1 MNIKRETYLKQIRPF
16 IGTDLVKVL
25 TGIRRC
31 GKSVMLELVRDELRE
46 RKVPR
51 ERIISINFDD
61 PVNYPLRDGARFHAH
76 ITSLVTQ
83 LGGAEKTG
91 EKIYLFFDEIQ
102 EVSGWETYINGLRF
116 LPNVDIFLTGSNATL
131 LSGEL
136 ATYLTGRHVKFE
148 IHPFSFAEFCEAHRL
163 SKGETPVSQVFNDYI
178 VLGGMPFLLN
188 LGLQYAPSIQ
198 YLRDLYQSVVFKD
211 ILLRNS
217 IRDVDLLRRIIV
229 FILENVG
236 NTFSAS
242 SISKYLKSE
251 KRTVSTD
258 TVLNYIN
265 ACEDAFLFYRLQRN
279 DLRGKKLLTINEK
292 YYVVDHGL
300 REAVHENNNK
310 DIGVVLENMVFME
323 LLRRGYTVTVGK
335 VGDLEID
342 FVAKRKNEQAYIQ
355 VSYYCGAKETMERE
369 LAPFKELVSNYPK
382 YIISMDD
389 FDLSH
394 EGIKH
399 FNIREFLLGRE
410 LV

>member
-1 MNIKRETYLKQIRPF
+1 MIKREIYLKQIRPF

-46 RKVPR
+46 NGVSA

-61 PVNYPLRDGARFHAH
+61 PVNFPLRDGACFHAH
-76 ITSLVTQ
+76 ITALV
-83 LGGAEKTG
+83 GALSTAGKSG
-91 EKIYLFFDEIQ
+91 EKVYLFFDEIQ
-102 EVSGWETYINGLRF
+102 EVQNWETYINGLRF
-116 LPNVDIFLTGSNATL
+116 LPDVDIYLTGSNAKL

-136 ATYLTGRHVKFE
+136 ATYLTGRYVKFE
-148 IHPFSFAEFCEAHRL
+148 IHPFSFVEFSAAHRL
-163 SKGETPVSQVFNDYI
+163 LKGERPVSEVFNDYV

-188 LGLQYAPSIQ
+188 LGLQYAPSVQ
-198 YLRDLYQSVVFKD
+198 YLKELYQSVVFKD

-217 IRDVDLLRRIIV
+217 IRDGDLLRRIIV
-229 FILENVG
+229 FVLENVG
-236 NTFSAS
+236 KTFSAT

-251 KRTVSTD
+251 KRTLSTD
-258 TVLNYIN
+258 TVLNYIR
-265 ACEDAFLFYRLQRN
+265 ACEDAFLFYRVQRN
-279 DLRGKKLLTINEK
+279 DLQGKKLLTVNEK

-300 REAVHENNNK
+300 REAVCENNIK
-310 DIGVVLENMVFME
+310 EIGVVFENMVFTE

-342 FVAKRKNEQAYIQ
+342 FVAKRQNEQVLIQ

-369 LAPFKELVSNYPK
+369 IAPLEKHVSNFPK

-394 EGIKH
+394 NGIKH
-399 FNIREFLLGRE
+399 LNIRDFLLGKE
-410 LV
+410 LI

>member
-1 MNIKRETYLKQIRPF
+1 VNIKRETYLKQIRPF

-46 RKVPR
+46 RKIPE

-61 PVNYPLRDGARFHAH
+61 PANFPLRDGERFHAH
-76 ITSLVTQ
+76 IASRV
-83 LGGAEKTG
+83 AELSKTG
-91 EKIYLFFDEIQ
+91 KNSGKIYLFFDEIQ
-102 EVSGWETYINGLRF
+102 EVNDWETYINGLRF
-116 LPNVDIFLTGSNATL
+116 LPDVDIFLTASNANL

-148 IHPFSFAEFCEAHRL
+148 IHPFSFAEFSEAHRL
-163 SKGETPVSQVFNDYI
+163 LKGERPVNEVFNDYV

-188 LGLQYAPSIQ
+188 LDLQYAPSVQ
-198 YLRDLYQSVVFKD
+198 YLKDLYQSVVFKD
-211 ILLRNS
+211 ILLRNN

-229 FILENVG
+229 FVLENVG
-236 NTFSAS
+236 KTFSAT

-251 KRTVSTD
+251 KRAVSTD
-258 TVLNYIN
+258 TVLNYIR
-265 ACEDAFLFYRLQRN
+265 ACEDAFLFYRVQRN
-279 DLRGKKLLTINEK
+279 DLQGKKLLTVNEK
-292 YYVVDHGL
+292 YYVIDHGL
-300 REAVHENNNK
+300 REAVCENNSK
-310 DIGVVLENMVFME
+310 EVGIVFENMVFTE

-335 VGDLEID
+335 VGDLKID
-342 FVAKRKNEQAYIQ
+342 FVAKRQNEQVLIQ

-369 LAPFKELVSNYPK
+369 LAPLEKYVSNYPK

-389 FDLSH
+389 FDLSRS
-394 EGIKH
+394 GIKH
-399 FNIREFLLGRE
+399 LNIRDFLLGKE